1 MQHIQFLRINRGI
14 HKNFKSLKRSDNHD
28 ANLTKTQTETHLLNS
43 VNKIPLYHLMI
54 LLSSSVTP
62 FARYIDIIAA
72 DTQYS
77 RGRPKTTMEALRWST
92 AKSLDPLIQKK
103 VFESIR
109 WTRRER
115 EREKETKR
123 GWNERRRNENEE
135 TRKRRRKRERERVKE
150 DSLLIVRVGVS
161 LMFLVSCV
169 RGHRTDSSVSPAFK
183 LPLDG
188 RAHFRAWLNI
198 Y

>member
-1 MQHIQFLRINRGI
+1 MRIT
-14 HKNFKSLKRSDNHD
+14 KRQ
-28 ANLTKTQTETHLLNS
+28 TKTHLLNR

-109 WTRRER
+109 WTREER
-115 EREKETKR
+115 ERDEPWIEWKKTKREWINEKEKERESKR
-123 GWNERRRNENEE
+123 GF
-135 TRKRRRKRERERVKE
+135 
-150 DSLLIVRVGVS
+150 SLDRSCGCQLNVPGQLCSWPSNGFKCESS
-161 LMFLVSCV
+161 L
-169 RGHRTDSSVSPAFK
+169 
-183 LPLDG
+183 
-188 RAHFRAWLNI
+188 
-198 Y
+198 

>member
-1 MQHIQFLRINRGI
+1 
-14 HKNFKSLKRSDNHD
+14 
-28 ANLTKTQTETHLLNS
+28 
-43 VNKIPLYHLMI
+43 MI

-109 WTRRER
+109 WTREKERVDEPWIEWKKTKREWINEKKEGER
-115 EREKETKR
+115 E
-123 GWNERRRNENEE
+123 
-135 TRKRRRKRERERVKE
+135 
-150 DSLLIVRVGVS
+150 
-161 LMFLVSCV
+161 
-169 RGHRTDSSVSPAFK
+169 
-183 LPLDG
+183 
-188 RAHFRAWLNI
+188 
-198 Y
+198 

>member
-1 MQHIQFLRINRGI
+1 
-14 HKNFKSLKRSDNHD
+14 
-28 ANLTKTQTETHLLNS
+28 
-43 VNKIPLYHLMI
+43 MI

-109 WTRRER
+109 WTREERERRTVDRMKKDETRMNKRER
-115 EREKETKR
+115 ERE
-123 GWNERRRNENEE
+123 
-135 TRKRRRKRERERVKE
+135 RE
-150 DSLLIVRVGVS
+150 
-161 LMFLVSCV
+161 
-169 RGHRTDSSVSPAFK
+169 
-183 LPLDG
+183 
-188 RAHFRAWLNI
+188 
-198 Y
+198 

>member
-14 HKNFKSLKRSDNHD
+14 YKNFKSLKRSDNHD

-77 RGRPKTTMEALRWST
+77 RGRPKTTMEALR
-92 AKSLDPLIQKK
+92 
-103 VFESIR
+103 
-109 WTRRER
+109 
-115 EREKETKR
+115 
-123 GWNERRRNENEE
+123 
-135 TRKRRRKRERERVKE
+135 
-150 DSLLIVRVGVS
+150 
-161 LMFLVSCV
+161 
-169 RGHRTDSSVSPAFK
+169 
-183 LPLDG
+183 
-188 RAHFRAWLNI
+188 
-198 Y
+198 

>member
-1 MQHIQFLRINRGI
+1 
-14 HKNFKSLKRSDNHD
+14 
-28 ANLTKTQTETHLLNS
+28 
-43 VNKIPLYHLMI
+43 MI

-109 WTRRER
+109 WTRE
-115 EREKETKR
+115 EREKERDEPWIEWKKTKR
-123 GWNERRRNENEE
+123 EWINEKE
-135 TRKRRRKRERERVKE
+135 KERESKRGFSLDRSCGCQLNVPGPVVFVAIE
-150 DSLLIVRVGVS
+150 RIQVWVQPLNSLLELGA
-161 LMFLVSCV
+161 
-169 RGHRTDSSVSPAFK
+169 RTFGPD
-183 LPLDG
+183 
-188 RAHFRAWLNI
+188 
-198 Y
+198 